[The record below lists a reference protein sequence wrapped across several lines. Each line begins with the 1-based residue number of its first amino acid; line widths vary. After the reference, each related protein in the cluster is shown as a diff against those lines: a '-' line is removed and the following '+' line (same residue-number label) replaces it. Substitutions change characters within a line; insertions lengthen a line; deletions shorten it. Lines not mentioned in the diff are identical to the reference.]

1 MIRRSFFK
9 ALSTLAAL
17 PVVGKLLPAYPLPS
31 HNTGHLDLASPP
43 DGWVSLGWTDIDTGE
58 FTATWSGPVSEWKR
72 LRKDA

>member
-17 PVVGKLLPAYPLPS
+17 PVVGKLLPADPLPS
-31 HNTGHLDLASPP
+31 HNTGHLDLASP
-43 DGWVSLGWTDIDTGE
+43 DSWVSLGWTDIDTGE
-58 FTATWSGPVSEWKR
+58 FTETWSGPVSEWKR